1 MSSTLLPRLQ
11 SIIRAEAEQQRFELR
26 RQWSLPLP
34 ERVARGYAIEG
45 LEVSSIRPNG
55 TLRLSCQTNDSRFR
69 EGDFLVIHRGDPEA
83 PERVSIVLEY
93 DDETELEVDLTE
105 GNIDFLKTTPGGW
118 IVDEDMLDLSRFY
131 LDALDQV
138 ADRLLGREVIL
149 PLLSGEKGPNID
161 YARYARSWEEA
172 MAAGLNESQAE
183 AVAQGYATDL
193 VHLIQGP
200 PGTGKTFVLAHLA
213 RQLVED
219 GQRVFVTALTHRA
232 INNTLE
238 KISQVDAGLPVCKI
252 GRTERARD
260 LTVPNFENFVLSGFG
275 DLPGGYIVGATP
287 FATQTERLANVEFDV
302 VLFDEASQ
310 VTLPL
315 AIMGMLVAPKYIFIG
330 DQRQLPPVTTL
341 KASELARTSIFGYL
355 SGRGYET
362 LLNTTY
368 RMNDALTAWPS
379 RTFYENAIQSAPG
392 VAERRLKLDGGSSKW
407 DFALDPQQPLVFLDL
422 RHHNTMVRS
431 RTEAEAVSEL
441 VQALIRARIPPR
453 EIGVVVPYRAQ
464 SRLIR
469 NLLRDVLPSREML
482 HDLVVDTVERMQGQ
496 EREVVLVSL
505 ATSSPGFAEQLAEF
519 FFQPERLNVAI
530 TRPRTKLILV
540 GSRRVLEAE
549 PDLPECQAWVDLFR
563 DLVAHCTT
571 FTAPFRF
578 STSNQSGRQSRQ
590 DQAG

>member
-1 MSSTLLPRLQ
+1 MTSALLPRLQ

-45 LEVSSIRPNG
+45 LDVTSIRTNG
-55 TLRLSCQTNDSRFR
+55 TLLLSCQTNDSRFR

-83 PERVSIVLEY
+83 LERVSGVLEY
-93 DDETELEVDLTE
+93 DDETELEVGITE
-105 GNIDFLKTTPGGW
+105 GNVDFLKTTPSGW

-138 ADRLLGREVIL
+138 ADRLLGRETIL

-172 MAAGLNESQAE
+172 MTAGLNESQAE

-213 RQLVED
+213 RQLVGD

-232 INNTLE
+232 INNALE
-238 KISQVDAGLPVCKI
+238 KIAQVDAGLPVCKI
-252 GRTERARD
+252 GRAERARD
-260 LTVPNFENFVLSGFG
+260 LTVPNYENFVSSGFG
-275 DLPGGYIVGATP
+275 DLSGGYIVGATP

-302 VLFDEASQ
+302 VLYDEASQ

-315 AIMGMLVAPKYIFIG
+315 AMMGMLVAQKYIFIG

-362 LLNTTY
+362 LLTTTY
-368 RMNDALTAWPS
+368 RMNDVLTAWPG
-379 RTFYENAIQSAPG
+379 RTFYENAIRSAPG
-392 VAERRLKLDGGSSKW
+392 VAERRLKLDGGSSRW
-407 DFALDPQQPLVFLDL
+407 DFALDPQRPLVFLDL

-431 RTEAEAVSEL
+431 RTEAETVAEL

-464 SRLIR
+464 GRLIR
-469 NLLRDVLPSREML
+469 NLLRDVLPTREML

-530 TRPRTKLILV
+530 TRPRTKLILI

-549 PDLPECQAWVDLFR
+549 PDLLETKAWVDLFR
-563 DLVAHCTT
+563 DLVAQCTT
-571 FTAPFRF
+571 FTVPFRF
-578 STSNQSGRQSRQ
+578 SSANPDGGASG
-590 DQAG
+590 